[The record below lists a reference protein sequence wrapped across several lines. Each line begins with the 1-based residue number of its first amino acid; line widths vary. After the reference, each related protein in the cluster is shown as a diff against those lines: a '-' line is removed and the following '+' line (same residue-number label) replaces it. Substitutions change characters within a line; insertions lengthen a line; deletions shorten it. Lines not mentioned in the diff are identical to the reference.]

1 VKAFRKAGIDAAEL
15 AKIIAGVPELARI
28 GTDVR
33 FFNAGDV
40 STITSRSGAAH
51 EGVTFVTTPIFWSP
65 RPGVD
70 LLVATGRGKSMSF
83 VIALWPLGG
92 GKYSFASSFLMLHDL
107 SPVALAYDPAH
118 RKELRWTSCWG
129 CPGEQGLVS
138 YRAEERR
145 VVIVQQ

>member
-1 VKAFRKAGIDAAEL
+1 
-15 AKIIAGVPELARI
+15 
-28 GTDVR
+28 
-33 FFNAGDV
+33 
-40 STITSRSGAAH
+40 
-51 EGVTFVTTPIFWSP
+51 
-65 RPGVD
+65 
-70 LLVATGRGKSMSF
+70 MSF

-107 SPVALAYDPAH
+107 SPVALAYDPTH